1 MWIQAHKVIK
11 GQMDGKQQA
20 ASGEITKYTQAQ
32 QTTEKLIRTQ
42 LRSMKGRFSA
52 SMALLSTAL
61 LLTGKASRSLTLMSY
76 VRTCPMLQSTQRR
89 PNHLS
94 IHSTPSLCSTIPYV
108 AASPIT
114 PRQARQSGDD
124 TDSGCGQT
132 PAGRDGRDGLPGPP
146 GPQGLAGTTT
156 DH

>member
-1 MWIQAHKVIK
+1 MPCAYLSYATIH
-11 GQMDGKQQA
+11 
-20 ASGEITKYTQAQ
+20 TKET
-32 QTTEKLIRTQ
+32 KPLVHP
-42 LRSMKGRFSA
+42 LHS
-52 SMALLSTAL
+52 LSPF
-61 LLTGKASRSLTLMSY
+61 Y
-76 VRTCPMLQSTQRR
+76 NP
-89 PNHLS
+89 
-94 IHSTPSLCSTIPYV
+94 I

-146 GPQGLAGTTT
+146 GPQGLAGTAT